1 MFVWA
6 KSFKIKCNIKEKS
19 KRFGVIRSPS
29 SADDGD
35 QLFIQK
41 VVFYPKSGILSKK
54 WYFKRFVLL

>member
-35 QLFIQK
+35 
-41 VVFYPKSGILSKK
+41 PKSGILSKK